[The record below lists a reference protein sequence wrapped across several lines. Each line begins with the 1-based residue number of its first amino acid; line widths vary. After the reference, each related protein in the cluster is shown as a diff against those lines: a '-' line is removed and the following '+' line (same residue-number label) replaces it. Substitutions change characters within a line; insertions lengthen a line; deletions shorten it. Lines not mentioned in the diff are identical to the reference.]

1 MGRAHPWSSQYR
13 QRLGGDEQFDAA
25 GNAWLASDQAGSLQ
39 RDEHLMD
46 RGRRD
51 REIPLDVR
59 FGGRATQHTRVR
71 IDERQVLTLLG
82 RKRR

>member
-1 MGRAHPWSSQYR
+1 MGRAHLWSPQYR
-13 QRLGGDEQFDAA
+13 KRLGRDEQFDAA

-39 RDEHLMD
+39 SDQHLMH

-59 FGGRATQHTRVR
+59 FGGRATQHTRVG
-71 IDERQVLTLLG
+71 IDERQVLTLLR
-82 RKRR
+82 RKRW